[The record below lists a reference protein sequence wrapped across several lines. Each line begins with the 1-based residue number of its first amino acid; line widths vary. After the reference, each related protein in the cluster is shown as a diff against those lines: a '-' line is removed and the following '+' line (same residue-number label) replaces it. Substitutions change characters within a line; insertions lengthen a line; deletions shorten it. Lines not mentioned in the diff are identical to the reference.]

1 MKRIVFC
8 FLLLSLFLSS
18 CNSVSS
24 DFLITENQ
32 VGVLKKDT
40 QVSEIQELYKGD
52 FSVKNSDETSF
63 EVYQKEEL
71 ILKLTPNASKEKIY
85 TIEIFSPDFTT
96 NHGISL
102 KTTFAELQK
111 KYESFDVSVTF
122 KSLLLC
128 PQNSNL
134 CFIFDKSSLM
144 ASKTGNYTINDIP
157 EAATPKQISVF
168 WFEK

>member
-1 MKRIVFC
+1 MKRIAFYLVLFV
-8 FLLLSLFLSS
+8 LFLTS

-24 DFLITENQ
+24 DFLLTETQ

-40 QVSEIQELYKGD
+40 KISEIQQIYTGD
-52 FSVKNSDETSF
+52 FSIKKSDELF
-63 EVYQKEEL
+63 WEVYQKEEL
-71 ILKLTPNASKEKIY
+71 LLKLTPNASNEKIY
-85 TIEIFSPDFTT
+85 TIEVFSPKFST
-96 NHGISL
+96 NDGVSL

-111 KYESFDVSVTF
+111 KYQSFDVSVTL

-144 ASKTGNYTINDIP
+144 ASKTGDYTINDIP
-157 EAATPKQISVF
+157 QAATARQISVF